1 MANPLSI
8 REDGR
13 EIYVQG
19 LSEYQVKTVSDM
31 LSLLLISEEHRSVR
45 ETHMNQFS
53 SRSHSL
59 FQILIEQKR
68 VAADGGEVELRSK
81 FNLVDLAG
89 SEKWNLRAQM
99 RDEHIN
105 EMTNINLSLHTLGR
119 CIASLAA
126 RDKLPQAKRM
136 DVHVPYRYTR

>member
-1 MANPLSI
+1 MANSLSI
-8 REDGR
+8 REDGK

-19 LSEYQVKTVSDM
+19 LSEYQVKTVADM
-31 LSLLLISEEHRSVR
+31 LSLLRLSEEHRSVR

-89 SEKWNLRAQM
+89 SEKWNIRAQM

-119 CIASLAA
+119 CIAALAA
-126 RDKLPQAKRM
+126 RDKLPQAKRPE
-136 DVHVPYRYTR
+136 VHVPYR